1 MPAAQSSLWSD
12 TVTTVIEYPTLSKDL
27 TTEVVVIGGG
37 YPGLSTALRL
47 GEMPNDVVLIEAH
60 DVGWGASGRNGG
72 QVIPGLKR
80 DPDDLEKR
88 SVRL

>member
-37 YPGLSTALRL
+37 YLGLSTALHL
-47 GEMPNDVVLIEAH
+47 GEMSNDVVLIEAH